1 MLDKNLIPETIP
13 FDFDDNYA
21 AVKQKFADYG
31 YDTQEGSNTMQLA
44 IAMSYLT
51 SMLNANTAV
60 NINEM
65 LLPLARKRKNALQ
78 GARLLG
84 YEIRHTLS
92 YKYKLT
98 LEFPEGMH
106 RINRYEKF
114 EFGGKK
120 YYYMGDNIVSFEG
133 PTTINIEVAEG
144 DLKEWRNDNSLIT
157 NLSVSASGNTLTSD
171 YYVDVP
177 YKNVAENGLR
187 VFVTYVEPSGSTYE
201 LLEYPRMDNFVIDA
215 NSKGKSGYVRL
226 DNLEFKT
233 PRIYFKLGNVGLDL
247 PENTR
252 VFVDALVSSGLD
264 GKMENVTPD
273 KISTDLDCVITS
285 VLLTSSGADEE
296 DIESIRSNAVLFHNS
311 ANRLVT
317 KEDYRGF
324 INRDA
329 RVESSVVWDGG
340 DEYPYRPGNIWYSA
354 LPNHT
359 QRSFSVND
367 TNTIWNLE
375 NKGDLYNW
383 SLTPGDISNI
393 NQSMDGARIPTLSV
407 HHRNPVY
414 MDFDYK
420 IQIVRYS
427 RSQTLSEWNNKVF
440 DVIDQYFI
448 DSAAAP
454 GAERYAFEYFQSS
467 LIKRIDAILSDVTG
481 FNIELRSSITLTKDN
496 LLNETLNMCTNP
508 GGEFSRLD
516 SNKNQLRFH
525 LATPFEKYIDELPE
539 GEIQV
544 LTEYL
549 PSISCEVCSIGG
561 LYLEVDFDNPVKLG
575 KRVVQYQVNL
585 EGVRVGEYRVFLDAA
600 ETIEVVLF
608 CTPRDMEPMDPEATE
623 QEHKIWDRL
632 QSGLRVNIRYNSPNF
647 KVSRNTI
654 PNLNSVEFINR

>member
-13 FDFDDNYA
+13 FDFDENYDF
-21 AVKQKFADYG
+21 VKLKFAEYG
-31 YDTQEGSNTMQLA
+31 YDLQEGSNTMQLA
-44 IAMSYLT
+44 IAMSYLV

-65 LLPLARKRKNALQ
+65 LLPLARKRKMVLQ
-78 GARLLG
+78 DARLLG
-84 YEIRHTLS
+84 YESRHIMS
-92 YKYKLT
+92 YKYNLT
-98 LEFPEGMH
+98 LEFGAGLHE
-106 RINRYEKF
+106 IDRYEKF

-144 DLKEWRNDNSLIT
+144 DLKEWQNDNSLIT
-157 NLSVSASGNTLTSD
+157 NLSVSASENTLTRD

-187 VFVTYVEPSGSTYE
+187 VFVTYVEPSGSAYE
-201 LLEYPRMDNFVIDA
+201 LLEYPRLDNFIIDA
-215 NSKGKSGYVRL
+215 SSKDKPGYVRL

-233 PRIYFKLGNVGLDL
+233 PRIYFKLGDVGLDL

-252 VFVDALVSSGLD
+252 VFVDALVSSGPD
-264 GKMENVTPD
+264 GKMVDVTPD
-273 KISTDLDCVITS
+273 KISTDLDCEITS

-296 DIESIRSNAVLFHNS
+296 DIESIRSNAVLFRNS

-317 KEDYRGF
+317 KEDFRGF
-324 INRDA
+324 VNRDA
-329 RVESSVVWDGG
+329 RVKSSVVWDGG
-340 DEYPYRPGNIWYSA
+340 DEYPYRPGNIWYSS
-354 LPNHT
+354 LPNHA
-359 QRSFSVND
+359 QRSFSIND
-367 TNTIWNLE
+367 VNTIWNLE
-375 NKGDLYNW
+375 NKSDLYNW

-393 NQSMDGARIPTLSV
+393 NQSMDSARIPTLSI

-427 RSQTLSEWNNKVF
+427 RPLAPSEWNNKVF

-448 DSAAAP
+448 DSAVAP

-481 FNIELRSSITLTKDN
+481 FNMELRSSITLTKDN

-525 LATPFEKYIDELPE
+525 LATPFEKYIDELPD

-600 ETIEVVLF
+600 DTIEVVLF
-608 CTPRDMEPMDPEATE
+608 CTPRDMDPMDPEATE

-632 QSGLRVNIRYNSPNF
+632 QTGLRVNIRYNSPNF

>member
-13 FDFDDNYA
+13 FDFDENYDF
-21 AVKQKFADYG
+21 VKLKFAEYG
-31 YDTQEGSNTMQLA
+31 YDLQEGSNTMQLA
-44 IAMSYLT
+44 IAMSYLV

-65 LLPLARKRKNALQ
+65 LLPLARKRKMVLQ
-78 GARLLG
+78 DARLLG
-84 YEIRHTLS
+84 YESRHIMS
-92 YKYKLT
+92 YKYNLT
-98 LEFPEGMH
+98 LEFGAGLHE
-106 RINRYEKF
+106 IDRYEKF

-133 PTTINIEVAEG
+133 PATINIEVAEG
-144 DLKEWRNDNSLIT
+144 DLKEWQNDNSLVT
-157 NLSVSASGNTLTSD
+157 NLSVSASGDTLTRD

-187 VFVTYVEPSGSTYE
+187 VFVTYIEPSGSAYE

-215 NSKGKSGYVRL
+215 NSKDKPGYVRL
-226 DNLEFKT
+226 DNLEFRT
-233 PRIYFKLGNVGLDL
+233 PRIYFKLGDVGLNL

-252 VFVDALVSSGLD
+252 VFVDALVSSGPD
-264 GKMENVTPD
+264 GEMKNVTPD
-273 KISTDLDCVITS
+273 KISTDLDCEITS
-285 VLLTSSGADEE
+285 VLLTSSGVNEE
-296 DIESIRSNAVLFHNS
+296 DIESIRSNATLFHNS

-317 KEDYRGF
+317 KEDFRGF
-324 INRDA
+324 VNRDT
-329 RVESSVVWDGG
+329 RVKASVVWDGG
-340 DEYPYRPGNIWYSA
+340 DEYPYRPGNIWYST
-354 LPNHT
+354 LPNHA

-367 TNTIWNLE
+367 ANTIWNLE

-383 SLTPGDISNI
+383 SLTSSDISNI
-393 NQSMDGARIPTLSV
+393 NQSMDSARIPTLSI

-427 RSQTLSEWNNKVF
+427 RPLAPSEWNNKVF

-525 LATPFEKYIDELPE
+525 LATPFEKYIDELPD

-549 PSISCEVCSIGG
+549 PSISCQVCSIHG

-600 ETIEVVLF
+600 DTIEVVLF
-608 CTPRDMEPMDPEATE
+608 CTPRDMDPMDPEATE

-632 QSGLRVNIRYNSPNF
+632 QTGLRVNIRYNSPNF